1 MLICGRI
8 WNPPL
13 RPIIHAM
20 MFTSDL
26 WQYMRTAGL
35 RLSLQLLHIGYVGED
50 NILPL
55 ELVGIDMLADIFVS
69 GGGISCANGTARPY
83 EIDKNKKTLVKLPE
97 FFCIVHCYCRRYCRY
112 CR

>member
-1 MLICGRI
+1 MDVFFCWRI

-35 RLSLQLLHIGYVGED
+35 RLSLQLLHIRYVGED

-69 GGGISCANGTARPY
+69 GGWIVLVVCGRPKVAPTML
-83 EIDKNKKTLVKLPE
+83 I
-97 FFCIVHCYCRRYCRY
+97 C
-112 CR
+112 